1 MVHYGSVMLIPLM
14 MCLVMIYELSSL
26 VLVHSSEEKI
36 KVKKIVLSILLIVG
50 FVSTNVAAADLK
62 IGVVSVER
70 ILTEAPQVEAVNTSM
85 LERFGPQ
92 RDALQALEKEITKM
106 QEDYKRNE
114 LVMTEDKLNEL
125 KTGIITK
132 IQKLKQ
138 TEATLSQE
146 VATVRNQELAV
157 LQQQVRGIIDDIAK
171 KGKYSLVLSEGVAY
185 TDEKLDITNKVLD
198 EMKSAFKKK

>member
-1 MVHYGSVMLIPLM
+1 
-14 MCLVMIYELSSL
+14 MIYELSSL
-26 VLVHSSEEKI
+26 VLVHSSKEKI
-36 KVKKIVLSILLIVG
+36 KVKNLVLSILLIAG
-50 FVSTNVAAADLK
+50 FVSTNVAAAELK

-70 ILTEAPQVEAVNTSM
+70 ILTEAPQVEAVNASM

-92 RDALQALEKEITKM
+92 RDALQVLEKEINKM

-114 LVMTEDKLNEL
+114 LVMTEDKLNKL
-125 KTGIITK
+125 KKDIITK

-138 TEATLSQE
+138 TEAVLSQE

-185 TDEKLDITNKVLD
+185 TDDKLDITSKVLD